1 MKIASKQNVVPLIL
15 FPGMGADASIF
26 FHQSL
31 AFPSLTVPDWL
42 SPNDG
47 DDLTSYC
54 SRMAD
59 SLSLDRPCILGGASF
74 GGIVALE
81 MTRHLDA
88 LACILIG
95 SIRSPL
101 QIPKRIRMLRPFAA
115 ALNIVPITLLQKS
128 AGLSAIAASNAGLK
142 HLAGVARQF
151 SHAET
156 KVLRWSARQLLAWNT
171 NYDDVDIRQIH
182 GSHDHVFPVRCV
194 EPDEIVSGGGH
205 VISMT
210 HGPQVNEF
218 IQKHVS
224 DITTDIPFSRG
235 ASND

>member
-1 MKIASKQNVVPLIL
+1 MNGDSSASEVPLIL
-15 FPGMGADASIF
+15 FSGMGADASVF
-26 FHQSL
+26 LPQAL
-31 AFPSLTVPDWL
+31 AFPNLTVPDWL
-42 SPNDG
+42 PPLDD

-59 SLSLDRPCILGGASF
+59 SFSLTQPCIVGGASF

-95 SIRSPL
+95 SVRGPHQL
-101 QIPKRIRMLRPFAA
+101 PKRIRMLRPFTP
-115 ALNIVPITLLQKS
+115 ALDITPLTLLQKS
-128 AGLSAIAASNAGLK
+128 AASSAIAARNAGAK

-151 SHAET
+151 SGADAD
-156 KVLRWSARQLLAWNT
+156 VLRWSARQIISWDST
-171 NYDDVDIRQIH
+171 YDDVDVRHIH
-182 GSHDHVFPVRCV
+182 GDRDNVFPVSCV

-218 IQKHVS
+218 LRKHIS
-224 DITTDIPFSRG
+224 QIT
-235 ASND
+235 AA